1 MHDLPGWFYCDLYS
15 LFIMIFVLVNVYK
28 NSEAHDRQQSAFV
41 GMLKTTILLL
51 ALDAVTKLGGRP
63 APVNYFVAAANC
75 LSFAIGPLVM
85 VFWMRYL
92 GCAMFPGCE
101 EKADKWVNAV
111 FILSVMNAVISV
123 LSVPFGWTFYLDEKY
138 VYHRGPGFLIPA
150 LLVFSMIV
158 LSEAFVFVN
167 RSRIDRRHIFSM
179 NFFLVPPIL
188 CGTVQTLFYGSSLVL
203 SGLAFSELIVFVH
216 IQNGGMNV
224 DYLTGA
230 YNRRRLDRQIR
241 EKIRLSTEAHTFAAI
256 LIDLDNFKSIN
267 DTMGH
272 NVGDC
277 ALEDTVAIL
286 RESIRTNDLLAR
298 YGGDEFCIVLD
309 TATEEEL
316 AAIIVR
322 IEKKLAS
329 FNRDGD
335 RPYKLS
341 FSMGY
346 QVYDVR
352 SGMNAEQFQK
362 VIDEHM
368 YENKRQHHGAAPV
381 CGPKLSK

>member
-28 NSEAHDRQQSAFV
+28 NIEERDRQQRAFM

-51 ALDAVTKLGGRP
+51 ALDTVTKLDGRP
-63 APVNYFVAAANC
+63 APVNYFVTAADC
-75 LSFAIGPLVM
+75 LSIAIGPLVM

-92 GCAMFPGCE
+92 GCALFPGGE
-101 EKADKWVNAV
+101 EKADKWVATAFFLFAV
-111 FILSVMNAVISV
+111 NAVISV
-123 LSVPFGWTFYLDEKY
+123 FSVPFGWVFYFDEKY
-138 VYHRGPGFLIPA
+138 VYHRGPGFLVSA
-150 LLVFSMIV
+150 LFMLSMIL
-158 LSEAFVFVN
+158 LSEVFVFVN

-188 CGTVQTLFYGSSLVL
+188 CGAVQTLLYGSSLIL
-203 SGLAFSELIVFVH
+203 SGFAFSELIVFVH
-216 IQNGGMNV
+216 IQNGSMNV

-230 YNRRRLDRQIR
+230 YNRRQLDRQIR
-241 EKIRLSTEAHTFAAI
+241 EKIRLSTQAHTFAAI

-309 TATEEEL
+309 TATEAEL
-316 AAIIVR
+316 TTIIVR
-322 IEKKLAS
+322 IEEKLAN

-346 QVYDVR
+346 QVYDAC
-352 SGMNAEQFQK
+352 SGMSAEQFQK

-368 YENKRQHHGAAPV
+368 YEHKRQHHSAAPV

>member
-15 LFIMIFVLVNVYK
+15 LFIMIFVLANVY
-28 NSEAHDRQQSAFV
+28 NNIEERDRQQIAFM
-41 GMLKTTILLL
+41 GMLKTSILLI

-63 APVNYFVAAANC
+63 APINYFVAAADC

-92 GCAMFPGCE
+92 GYAMFPDGE
-101 EKADKWVNAV
+101 EKADKWMNAVFVLFAVNAV
-111 FILSVMNAVISV
+111 IAV
-123 LSVPFGWTFYLDEKY
+123 LSIPFGWVFYFDEKY
-138 VYHRGPGFLIPA
+138 VYHRGPAFLIPM
-150 LLVFSMIV
+150 LLMFSMIV
-158 LSEAFVFVN
+158 LSEVFVFVN
-167 RSRIDRRHIFSM
+167 RSRIDGRHIFSVG
-179 NFFLVPPIL
+179 FFLVPPLL
-188 CGTVQTLFYGSSLVL
+188 CGAMQMQLRGSSLIL
-203 SGLAFSELIVFVH
+203 SGIAFSELSVFVH
-216 IQNGGMNV
+216 IQNGSMNV

-241 EKIRLSTEAHTFAAI
+241 EKIRMSTEAHTFAAI

-272 NVGDC
+272 NAGDC
-277 ALEDTVAIL
+277 ALEDAVAIL
-286 RESIRTNDLLAR
+286 RESIRANDLLAR

-309 TATEEEL
+309 SATENEL

-322 IEKKLAS
+322 IEEKLAN
-329 FNRDGD
+329 FNREGD

-346 QVYDVR
+346 RVYDVH

-362 VIDEHM
+362 AIDEHM
-368 YENKRQHHGAAPV
+368 YENKRQHHSASPA
-381 CGPKLSK
+381 CGSK